1 MSKLQ
6 DTVFAIVG
14 LGLIG
19 GSYAKAL
26 KNLKVKNIIGFDT
39 NDIVALMAKDEGMLT
54 EIGSLDSGAG
64 LEKADVIIC
73 AMYPAAMLKFIHKH
87 VRHFKKQVMLTDV
100 LGIKEDI
107 PDKVDALLGPEMDF
121 VSGHPMAGREGKGYG
136 QSAAEIFNGCNYI
149 VIKRSKNKPEHVV
162 WLKEFAKALGSKN
175 VIEVTPQ
182 DHDAIIAYTSNL
194 PHVLA
199 VALVNSISL
208 NDNTKYFIAGSFR
221 DATRVA
227 DINAALWQE
236 LMLHNRENLLE
247 EIERYQKQL
256 EEWKTALTNQ
266 DAAKIRSM
274 MEQAKARREEL
285 FNAKN
290 YR

>member
-1 MSKLQ
+1 MKNLQ
-6 DTVFAIVG
+6 ATVFAIVG

-26 KNLKVKNIIGFDT
+26 KNLKVKQVLGFDT
-39 NDIVALMAKDEGMLT
+39 NPIVAMMAKDEGT
-54 EIGSLDSGAG
+54 ISEIGAADGSNLA
-64 LEKADVIIC
+64 KADVIIC
-73 AMYPAAMLKFIHKH
+73 AMYPEAMLDFIKKN
-87 VRHFKKQVMLTDV
+87 VQYFKADVLVTDV

-107 PDKVDALLGPEMDF
+107 PEKVDALLGKTMDF

-149 VIKRSKNKPEHVV
+149 VIKRSVNQPDNVA
-162 WLKEFAKALGSKN
+162 WLKNFAKALGSKN
-175 VIEVTPQ
+175 VIAVTPQ
-182 DHDAIIAYTSNL
+182 EHDAIIAYTSNL

-227 DINAALWQE
+227 DINATLWKE
-236 LMLHNRENLLE
+236 LMLHNKTNLLK
-247 EIERYQKQL
+247 EIARYQKQL
-256 EEWKTALTNQ
+256 AAWTEALKNSDEQ
-266 DAAKIRSM
+266 KILAM
-274 MEQAKARREEL
+274 MEQAKTRREEL